1 MRRWLILFLVFVLPL
16 QLSWAAAGIAC
27 AHETG
32 PAADHFGHH
41 VHQHQDSGKSV
52 EHGKSVADKGQA
64 DTDCPYCHVSVPTPV
79 VEFHFFD
86 APLTSSTALP
96 ESLSWR
102 AWVFEEAPEKPNWR
116 MPS

>member
-27 AHETG
+27 THETG

-64 DTDCPYCHVSVPTPV
+64 DADCPYCHVSVPTPV

-96 ESLSWR
+96 EPLSWR

>member
-79 VEFHFFD
+79 VEF
-86 APLTSSTALP
+86 
-96 ESLSWR
+96 LSR
-102 AWVFEEAPEKPNWR
+102 IAVMEPR
-116 MPS
+116 MFGVMEPVSGC